1 MEKND
6 EIRDETTLFAGLGL
20 GLLTLAPR
28 SARADLDQTHGL
40 WGEVLKAH
48 VHLKW
53 AGKHR
58 QLHKAIQTHP
68 QTLERYTASLSA
80 VSREQYRA
88 FSKNEKLAFLINAYN
103 AFTVTLVVDHY
114 DDELDSIKD
123 IWFGNEWKR
132 RFFMLLGAKRSLDDV
147 EHELI
152 RENGAFTTFAEP
164 RIHFSVNC
172 ASTSCP
178 ALLNE
183 PYLASKLDEQ
193 LERTAKTF
201 LRDRARNYFDEETGI
216 LHLSPI
222 LASWYKSD
230 FEKFHTSVPDFVAP
244 LMTDDVALQEKI
256 RSPRVRIKKTEYDWS
271 LNDRSPTD

>member
-1 MEKND
+1 M
-6 EIRDETTLFAGLGL
+6 
-20 GLLTLAPR
+20 
-28 SARADLDQTHGL
+28 
-40 WGEVLKAH
+40 KAH
-48 VHLKW
+48 VHLKGP
-53 AGKHR
+53 ASIVDY
-58 QLHKAIQTHP
+58 KAIQTHP

-164 RIHFSVNC
+164 RIHFLRELCV
-172 ASTSCP
+172 
-178 ALLNE
+178 
-183 PYLASKLDEQ
+183 DELPRP
-193 LERTAKTF
+193 LERA
-201 LRDRARNYFDEETGI
+201 LSGVQAGRAARAYGQNVPERS
-216 LHLSPI
+216 SPQ
-222 LASWYKSD
+222 L
-230 FEKFHTSVPDFVAP
+230 F
-244 LMTDDVALQEKI
+244 
-256 RSPRVRIKKTEYDWS
+256 
-271 LNDRSPTD
+271 